1 MIFRLTRILVIAAL
15 ALQIS
20 LVAFGNITDY
30 GTNLAFV
37 QHVLAMDTIF
47 PDATIH
53 YRAITSVPLQH
64 AAYILIIAFETFAA
78 ILCWSGVWRMWRS
91 RRASAAQFQ
100 RAKGLAAAGLSVGLL
115 IWLVGFM
122 GIGGEWFGMW
132 MSDHWNGIESAF
144 RLAILLLAALIYLER
159 RDAEL
164 E

>member
-1 MIFRLTRILVIAAL
+1 MIFRLTRILVMAAL

-78 ILCWSGVWRMWRS
+78 VLCWSGAWRMWRS
-91 RRASAAQFQ
+91 RRASAWPPQA
-100 RAKGLAAAGLSVGLL
+100 
-115 IWLVGFM
+115 
-122 GIGGEWFGMW
+122 
-132 MSDHWNGIESAF
+132 
-144 RLAILLLAALIYLER
+144 
-159 RDAEL
+159 
-164 E
+164 

>member
-1 MIFRLTRILVIAAL
+1 MIFRLTKILVMAAL

-64 AAYILIIAFETFAA
+64 AAYVLIIAFETLAA
-78 ILCWSGVWRMWRS
+78 LLCWSGAWRMWHS
-91 RRASAAQFQ
+91 RRASAEQFQ
-100 RAKGLAAAGLSVGLL
+100 RAKGLAAVGLSVGLL

-122 GIGGEWFGMW
+122 GVGGEWFGMW
-132 MSDHWNGIESAF
+132 MSDHWNGIQSAF
-144 RLAILLLAALIYLER
+144 RLAILLLATLIYLER
-159 RDAEL
+159 RDAEW

>member
-1 MIFRLTRILVIAAL
+1 MIFRLTKILVMAAL

-64 AAYILIIAFETFAA
+64 AAYVLIIAFETLAA
-78 ILCWSGVWRMWRS
+78 ILCWSGAWRMWRS
-91 RRASAAQFQ
+91 RRATAVRFQ
-100 RAKGLAAAGLSVGLL
+100 RAKGLAAMGLSVGLL

-122 GIGGEWFGMW
+122 GVGGEWFGMW
-132 MSDHWNGIESAF
+132 MSDHWNGIQSAF
-144 RLAILLLAALIYLER
+144 RLAILLLAALIYLQQ
-159 RDAEL
+159 RDAEV

>member
-1 MIFRLTRILVIAAL
+1 MIFRLTRILVMAAL

-78 ILCWSGVWRMWRS
+78 VLCWSGAWRMWRS

-100 RAKGLAAAGLSVGLL
+100 RAKGLAAVGLSVGLL

-132 MSDHWNGIESAF
+132 MSDHWNGIQSAF

>member
-1 MIFRLTRILVIAAL
+1 MIFRLTKILVMAAL

-64 AAYILIIAFETFAA
+64 AAYVLIIAFETLAA
-78 ILCWSGVWRMWRS
+78 LLCWSGAWRMWHS
-91 RRASAAQFQ
+91 RRASAEQFQ
-100 RAKGLAAAGLSVGLL
+100 RAKGLAAVGLSVGLL

-122 GIGGEWFGMW
+122 GVGGEWFGMW
-132 MSDHWNGIESAF
+132 MSDHWNGIQSAF

-159 RDAEL
+159 RDAEW

>member
-1 MIFRLTRILVIAAL
+1 MIFRLTRILVMAAL

-78 ILCWSGVWRMWRS
+78 VLCWSGAWRMWRS

-100 RAKGLAAAGLSVGLL
+100 RSKGLAAAGLSVGLL
-115 IWLVGFM
+115 IWLAGFM

-132 MSDHWNGIESAF
+132 MSDHWNGIQSAF